1 MLAPHRWRGNRLLG
15 SHGARRRERSTSS
28 TRAAR
33 AHTTWGLPGRRSA
46 RDVEAPSATAP
57 HQAWSEPGGDAAR
70 STPAGWQQRGEH
82 NVASQITGEDGTRH
96 GWQRRHRQRCAVREV
111 ASGWSGV
118 GVSSR
123 HSFDARALHRPTF
136 SASPWRTL
144 VADGLC
150 AGACAGVCPLAQNMH
165 KTLRKEGG
173 VHPGDASTTPWC
185 SASLHRCADR
195 RGACSLAITRWRI
208 TPPPHGGRR
217 WKTQP

>member
-1 MLAPHRWRGNRLLG
+1 MSHRPCLGKGGPFARPLSLVAHEGLDLLLGPYQARRVPGTAHHGAGTRETGTCGQPERGARAREAAGAGASLLAALVRLAPRDRLSPLSPG
-15 SHGARRRERSTSS
+15 GPGGARI
-28 TRAAR
+28 
-33 AHTTWGLPGRRSA
+33 
-46 RDVEAPSATAP
+46 
-57 HQAWSEPGGDAAR
+57 GG
-70 STPAGWQQRGEH
+70 G
-82 NVASQITGEDGTRH
+82 
-96 GWQRRHRQRCAVREV
+96 
-111 ASGWSGV
+111 GV

-150 AGACAGVCPLAQNMH
+150 AGACAGVYPLAQNMH
-165 KTLRKEGG
+165 KTPRKEGG

>member
-1 MLAPHRWRGNRLLG
+1 MALG
-15 SHGARRRERSTSS
+15 DAS
-28 TRAAR
+28 
-33 AHTTWGLPGRRSA
+33 GRRQHKGGA
-46 RDVEAPSATAP
+46 GTHDMG
-57 HQAWSEPGGDAAR
+57 PGVDAAR
-70 STPAGWQQRGEH
+70 STPAGWQQRRAQRG
-82 NVASQITGEDGTRH
+82 SQITGEDGTRH
-96 GWQRRHRQRCAVREV
+96 GWQRRHRQRYCTRTGPVRL
-111 ASGWSGV
+111 APRDRLSPLSPGGPGGARSGGGEV

-165 KTLRKEGG
+165 KTPRKEGG